1 MFFTVTGLSLQLSS
15 ATVTER
21 NCMCISAPT
30 PLGESPE
37 ASSCPETKP
46 RGIRLTCLSVQR
58 SGLKIHLANFAG
70 RREVAATVAHCLSES
85 GHKSNLTGCADG
97 RWNSLALSTLHS
109 KSVPQTESSRPLDW
123 IAAPGSGGAST
134 LPDEKHRLPLRSA

>member
-97 RWNSLALSTLHS
+97 RWNSLARSTLNPCPKQRAADRWTGS
-109 KSVPQTESSRPLDW
+109 PPLGVGEHPHFLTRN
-123 IAAPGSGGAST
+123 IGC
-134 LPDEKHRLPLRSA
+134 H